1 MLRLFTISIAA
12 ALSASSAAGQMP
24 TCSGG
29 PDEALREK
37 PAVPAAVAGERDDG
51 RTDGDGGFGGF
62 IAPDDLAALPPP
74 REVQRSI
81 SQRLA
86 AWDANE
92 QANAIIQPAL
102 APGAGASARAAAD
115 RAADLWNAGD
125 AAAALVELRGLEAAG
140 VLTAVSINWRVAR
153 EGGSRPRWGGT
164 DREIPSSGDAK
175 QTVLDFDRIT
185 GRLFCLHSCYSNEW
199 WIDRSLD
206 GGATWQNTAGVVAG
220 APALDIDAAVVGE
233 LIYVGVVWENR
244 PDVVGLERLFTA
256 TGWFDHDYGY
266 LALADSSP
274 ATIEEVALASNAD
287 SFQSRIY
294 VATLQNDG
302 SVRFFWDVSTDGKSF
317 TEASP
322 TGVNAASGL
331 DLTWN
336 PDYASRFLFMSYLSA
351 DDRVRVLRTASSL
364 PTWDDIVI
372 RSSFT
377 GTKPI
382 TALSAYDDTVIC
394 AFSERYADGV
404 GVQYRISYDA
414 GDTWNLGDI
423 FRPTAGEGSYSMFD
437 ITARGGAGTAAVA
450 QQEIGEPD
458 LVLFNRRGGYAAGV
472 WEGEGAFNDHDVT
485 TGSWLSLS
493 WLPPRT
499 NTPRSYSY
507 GAVYLSGAGTAYFDR
522 FNHCGGDLNGS
533 GAIDLQD
540 LAQLLAHYG
549 TTSATYA
556 DGDIDGDAG
565 VSLTDLAL
573 LLSVFGVSCP

>member
-1 MLRLFTISIAA
+1 MFRQWLISLAA
-12 ALSASSAAGQMP
+12 ALSASIAAGQPP

-29 PDEALREK
+29 PDEGLR
-37 PAVPAAVAGERDDG
+37 PQASGPTSHAGERDDG
-51 RTDGDGGFGGF
+51 RAALDGGCGEFGDL
-62 IAPDDLAALPPP
+62 DDLAALPLP
-74 REVQRSI
+74 REAQRSI
-81 SQRLA
+81 SDRLA
-86 AWDANE
+86 AWDAAE
-92 QANAIIQPAL
+92 QANAVILPRL
-102 APGAGASARAAAD
+102 AADADPRARAAAD
-115 RAADLWNAGD
+115 HAAELWNSGD
-125 AAAALVELRGLEAAG
+125 ATSALVELRALESAG
-140 VLTAVSINWRVAR
+140 VLAVVSINWRVAR
-153 EGGSRPRWGGT
+153 DGGPQPRWGGT

-185 GRLFCLHSCYSNEW
+185 GRLFCVHSCYSNEW
-199 WIDRSLD
+199 WIDWSLD
-206 GGATWQNTAGVVAG
+206 GGATWHNTAGVVAG
-220 APALDIDAAVVGE
+220 APALDIDAAIVGE
-233 LIYVGVVWENR
+233 LIYVGVVWANR
-244 PDVVGLERLFTA
+244 TDVVGVERLFTA

-336 PDYASRFLFMSYLSA
+336 PDYASRFLFMSYLGA
-351 DDRVRVLRTASSL
+351 DERVHVLRSASSL
-364 PTWDDIVI
+364 PTWDDVVV
-372 RSSFT
+372 RTTFT

-382 TALSAYDDTVIC
+382 TALSAYEDTVIC
-394 AFSERYADGV
+394 AFSELYADGV

-423 FRPTAGEGSYSMFD
+423 FRPTAGEGTYSMFD
-437 ITARGGAGTAAVA
+437 MTARGGAGTAAAA
-450 QQEIGEPD
+450 QREIGEPD
-458 LVLFNRRGGYAAGV
+458 LVLFNRRGGYAPGL
-472 WEGEGAFNDHDVT
+472 WEGEGPFNDHDVT
-485 TGSWLSLS
+485 TGTWLSLS

-499 NTPRSYSY
+499 TTPRSYSY

-549 TTSATYA
+549 TTSAAYA
-556 DGDIDGDAG
+556 DGDIDGDAS

-573 LLSVFGVSCP
+573 LLSVFGVTCP